1 MGLFGGIWNEN
12 AVNLYLEVWISWI
25 LCLVMKQHMVS
36 PVWIDFVFLVWSF
49 HLEIECHIWDAFY
62 QSRWECI
69 AHLRFSLDLMLYT
82 FVLLDRSLWCLTNWS
97 TVFPWALWIV
107 VPHARTKGNCLRVAV
122 TGPCLMCTSCNSMGV
137 ELSSGECVHKIC
149 GRTYGQTNMK
159 KAITLAKI
167 NHPWNQYNMRMLRS
181 WPIKI
186 PNMNKMRQK
195 KND

>member
-36 PVWIDFVFLVWSF
+36 PVWIVFVFLVWSF

-82 FVLLDRSLWCLTNWS
+82 FVLLKSSLWCLWLIDL
-97 TVFPWALWIV
+97 VFPWALWIV

-122 TGPCLMCTSCNSMGV
+122 TGPCLTYTSCNSMGV
-137 ELSSGECVHKIC
+137 ELSSGEIFVNWALLHTQDV
-149 GRTYGQTNMK
+149 RTDVWSNKHEMGYNSRK
-159 KAITLAKI
+159 
-167 NHPWNQYNMRMLRS
+167 NQRS
-181 WPIKI
+181 WPTKI
-186 PNMNKMRQK
+186 PNMEKMRQK
-195 KND
+195 TND